1 MKTIFKTNLNI
12 SFPVVEKLENEKEML
27 QKDEFKLENVLFNF
41 KLENKLVSL
50 KINQSIYMFKIK
62 KEFES

>member
-12 SFPVVEKLENEKEML
+12 SFPVVEKLENEIEML

-41 KLENKLVSL
+41 KLENKQVSL